1 MFMTEHG
8 PKLKPL
14 THEKYEHLLDR
25 YLVPALGHKRLDIID
40 RGDVLRFHA
49 NLAAY
54 PRLANYE
61 VAVLSRLMTWAEDR
75 GFRKE
80 QTNPC
85 LRLKKYQETKRQRYL
100 TREELARLGSV
111 LDDVATIGGENLFI
125 VAAIRLL
132 LFTGARLSEILT
144 LKWAYVDFERGLLLL
159 PDSKTGQKVVRLNQH
174 AAEVL
179 LGLPRVTGNPH
190 VIVGRRANS
199 PSSICRSLGGV
210 SARWRRLRKCASTTC
225 ASFASFAAAS
235 RASLPM
241 IGKLL
246 GHGHTQTTARYAHL
260 ADDPLH
266 QLNQQVG
273 EDIAAAMAGTRSP
286 TGV

>member
-1 MFMTEHG
+1 
-8 PKLKPL
+8 
-14 THEKYEHLLDR
+14 
-25 YLVPALGHKRLDIID
+25 VPALGHKRLDTID

-54 PRLANYE
+54 PRLANYA

-85 LRLKKYQETKRQRYL
+85 LRLKKYRETKRQRYL

-111 LDDVATIGGENLFI
+111 LDGVATTGGENLFI

-132 LFTGARLSEILT
+132 LFTGARLSEILM

-199 PSSICRSLGGV
+199 RLVNLQKP
-210 SARWRRLRKCASTTC
+210 WRRIRALTALEDVRIHDLRH
-225 ASFASFAAAS
+225 SFASFAAAS
-235 RASLPM
+235 RAALPM

-246 GHGHTQTTARYAHL
+246 GHDHTQTTARYAHL